1 MNMERESLSHKNGV
15 KYFVEILNNPGKLIA
30 SAFKGP
36 LTEWA
41 DENELK
47 IFSMRD
53 SITWNDE
60 HWQIP
65 YIFLFLYLITLF
77 FVPRI
82 MESREPFKN
91 KNILFWWN
99 VGLCLFSFAGVYNL
113 VPRVLFSSKAGIFK
127 QGYYETICSHPDW
140 FGNGWCGLFMC
151 FFVYSKIYELGDTFW
166 KLLRKSPVS
175 FLHWY
180 HHCTV
185 LIFACHSSKAACS
198 VGVWFCAM
206 NYSVHFIMYGYYAIT
221 QTSLKNWAKQWG
233 ILITTLQITQM
244 FAGLFIIL
252 SAAHYKIKGHE
263 CHTDEGNIV
272 FGLLIYASYAVL
284 FINFFIQR
292 WICPQ
297 EKKKKN
303 NLN

>member
-1 MNMERESLSHKNGV
+1 MVPVTEKETLLNANGV
-15 KYFVEILNNPGKLIA
+15 KKFVEILYNPSKLIA
-30 SAFKGP
+30 PAFKGP

-41 DENELK
+41 DEDELK
-47 IFSMRD
+47 IFNMRD
-53 SITWNDE
+53 SVIWNDE

-65 YIFLFLYLITLF
+65 YIFMVLYLITLF
-77 FVPRI
+77 FVPRV
-82 MESREPFKN
+82 MESREPFRN

-99 VGLCLFSFAGVYNL
+99 VGLSLFSFAGVYNV
-113 VPRVLFSSKAGIFK
+113 VPRVLFSPKAGLFT
-127 QGYYETICSHPDW
+127 QGYYEAICSHTDW
-140 FGNGWCGLFMC
+140 FANGWCGVFCCL
-151 FFVYSKIYELGDTFW
+151 FVYSKIYELGDTFW

-185 LIFACHSSKAACS
+185 LLYACHSSKAACS
-198 VGVWFCAM
+198 VGIWFIAM

-233 ILITTLQITQM
+233 IMITTLQITQM
-244 FAGLFIIL
+244 FAGLFILL
-252 SAAHYKIKGHE
+252 SAAYFKINDYE
-263 CHTDEGNIV
+263 CNSDEGNIL

-292 WICPQ
+292 WICPPQ
-297 EKKKKN
+297 KKT
-303 NLN
+303 LS

>member
-1 MNMERESLSHKNGV
+1 MVGILDRIEEERALNKNGA
-15 KYFVEILNNPGKLIA
+15 KCFIEILNNPRKLIA
-30 SAFKGP
+30 PAFKGQ

-47 IFSMRD
+47 IFNMRD
-53 SITWNDE
+53 SVIWNDE

-65 YIFLFLYLITLF
+65 YIFLVLYLITLF

-99 VGLCLFSFAGVYNL
+99 VGLSLFSFAGVYNV
-113 VPRVLFSSKAGIFK
+113 VPRVLFSQKAGLLT
-127 QGYYETICSHPDW
+127 QGYYEAICGHTDW
-140 FGNGWCGLFMC
+140 FANGWCGLFC
-151 FFVYSKIYELGDTFW
+151 CLFVYSKIYELGDTFW

-185 LIFACHSSKAACS
+185 LVYACHSSKAACS
-198 VGVWFCAM
+198 VGIWFCAM

-233 ILITTLQITQM
+233 IIITTLQIMQM
-244 FAGLFIIL
+244 FAGLFILL
-252 SAAHYKIKGHE
+252 SAAHFKIRGYE
-263 CHTDEGNIV
+263 CHSDEGNIL

-292 WICPQ
+292 WICPP
-297 EKKKKN
+297 KKK
-303 NLN
+303 L